1 MTVVSTAITALCL
14 WGKAYNSRKIVKRKG
29 ISSNNPPPRLINT
42 EAELAKEKTNV
53 YKLDRAHIFSV
64 NIFYEIEKLMRV
76 PDEWAPPESKPYT
89 SRENLQHWLT
99 DEKGRYQFVIRGG
112 SDTEVL
118 WNDAKQVK
126 ADPVYKRPFWTK
138 SFVQWSP
145 LGTYLATVHRQGA
158 AVWGGASTFNRLMH
172 YAHTQVKLIDFPPGE
187 KYLVTYSRH
196 EPSNPRDSHVRRF
209 IIGLNA

>member
-29 ISSNNPPPRLINT
+29 ISSNNPPPRVINT

-76 PDEWAPPESKPYT
+76 PGEWAPPESKPYT
-89 SRENLQHWLT
+89 SGENLQHWLI
-99 DEKGRYQFVIRGG
+99 DEKGRDQFVIRGG

-126 ADPVYKRPFWTK
+126 ANPVYKRP
-138 SFVQWSP
+138 
-145 LGTYLATVHRQGA
+145 
-158 AVWGGASTFNRLMH
+158 
-172 YAHTQVKLIDFPPGE
+172 VKLIDFPPGE

-196 EPSNPRDSHVRRF
+196 EPTNPRDSHVRRF